1 MEAAKEA
8 AHAADPQDVRARI
21 LLGNIH
27 WAAGHTSQ
35 ASKEY
40 QGALRAGPTSCPL
53 DLYLRLGTSF
63 LAEGEFEYARNVYV
77 QVHQHRMNNALTCV
91 CCIVYIWDCSN
102 DDLRPANDVVC
113 ITSVCISPCTVG

>member
-8 AHAADPQDVRARI
+8 ARAADPQDVRARI

-27 WAAGHTSQ
+27 WAAGHASQ

-77 QVHQHRMNNALTCV
+77 QVHQHIINNTPV
-91 CCIVYIWDCSN
+91 SECCIGYIWDCSTRGP
-102 DDLRPANDVVC
+102 RPANDVAC
-113 ITSVCISPCTVG
+113 MMF